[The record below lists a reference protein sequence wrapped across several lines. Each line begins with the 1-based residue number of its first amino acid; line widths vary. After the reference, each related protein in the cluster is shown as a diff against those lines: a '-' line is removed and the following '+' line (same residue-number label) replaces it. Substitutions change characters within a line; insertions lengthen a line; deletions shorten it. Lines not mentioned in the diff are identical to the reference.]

1 MPITEERQT
10 IQDLRAAGFSEEQ
23 ALLLAGKFEATA
35 QATSQDLKGFMV
47 AENDKRFGAMAA
59 EMDRRFSAMTAEM
72 DRRFAEMERR
82 FDAQAGEMDSRFA
95 QMEARFE
102 RSLRLQLGVI
112 LSSLVGVV
120 GVAVALIKLFP

>member
-1 MPITEERQT
+1 MPTAEERQT

-59 EMDRRFSAMTAEM
+59 EMDK
-72 DRRFAEMERR
+72 RFAQMDKR
-82 FDAQAGEMDSRFA
+82 FEALTGEMNSRFA